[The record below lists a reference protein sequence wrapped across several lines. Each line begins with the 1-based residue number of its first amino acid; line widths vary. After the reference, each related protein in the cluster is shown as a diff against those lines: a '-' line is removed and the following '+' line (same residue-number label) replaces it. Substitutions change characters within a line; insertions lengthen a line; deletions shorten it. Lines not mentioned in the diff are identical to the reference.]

1 MRALL
6 VLAALAPAYA
16 FIGAPALHTSG
27 AAVSRRPQTFSR
39 SSPLSMSAAPGG
51 MALETL
57 IVSLADE
64 TMLKIRFPVDTYKDL
79 VVKSNSVSSLGST

>member
-1 MRALL
+1 
-6 VLAALAPAYA
+6 
-16 FIGAPALHTSG
+16 
-27 AAVSRRPQTFSR
+27 
-39 SSPLSMSAAPGG
+39 